1 MYEAWKNG
9 ATLPSLAALSPSASS
24 TTTATHRDRL
34 SQRLAPDQ
42 TQRALALGQL
52 YKLTGPS
59 SLTSEQF
66 QAFERQYPQ
75 LLPLISARCKVL
87 SVDDDAGLLRSDR
100 VNAECLALRKTINMM
115 DGAVSR
121 ALSVPLGRVLLSTT
135 MAYTSFALAA

>member
-9 ATLPSLAALSPSASS
+9 ATLPSLASLTASANA

-52 YKLTGPS
+52 YKLFNGQS
-59 SLTSEQF
+59 VSHEQL
-66 QAFERQYPQ
+66 QVFERQYPQ
-75 LLPLISARCKVL
+75 LLPLVSARCKVL

-115 DGAVSR
+115 DGAVSC
-121 ALSVPLGRVLLSTT
+121 
-135 MAYTSFALAA
+135 